1 MPKPE
6 TEPTTNSTPIEEN
19 QGTKESNIQTST
31 SLKPRDPQELVNLE
45 NKNQTNSTEKSST
58 KKLESPTLN
67 STTYTTTKYTTTEAT
82 VQNVTS
88 SK

>member
-1 MPKPE
+1 MTKPE

-19 QGTKESNIQTST
+19 QGTKGSNIQTST

-45 NKNQTNSTEKSST
+45 NENQTNSTDKTST
-58 KKLESPTLN
+58 QKLESPTLN
-67 STTYTTTKYTTTEAT
+67 STTYATTKYTTTEAL

>member
-1 MPKPE
+1 MPEPQ
-6 TEPTTNSTPIEEN
+6 TEPTSNSPPIEEN

-31 SLKPRDPQELVNLE
+31 SLEPRDPQELVNLE
-45 NKNQTNSTEKSST
+45 NKNQTISTEKAST
-58 KKLESPTLN
+58 QKLESPTLN
-67 STTYTTTKYTTTEAT
+67 STTYATTKNTTTEAI

>member
-19 QGTKESNIQTST
+19 QGTKESNSQTST
-31 SLKPRDPQELVNLE
+31 SLEPRDPQEILNLE
-45 NKNQTNSTEKSST
+45 NKNQTISTEKTST
-58 KKLESPTLN
+58 QKLESPTLN
-67 STTYTTTKYTTTEAT
+67 STTYVTTKFTTTEAT